1 MSCGD
6 LKGEKFMKAGIIA
19 AGEGSRLK
27 SEGINLPKPLVPVD
41 GVPLIE
47 RLIGSFIRCGISEIV
62 CIVNEYSLDVK
73 KFVESKKFSIPIR
86 FVVKTTPS
94 SMHSLFEL
102 SPHLLNGQFLL
113 STVDSVFNEEELSSL
128 LKYAQSHQSVDGI
141 LAVTNFVDDE
151 NPLYVELDASKRIRS
166 FGKGKPSAQSTWV
179 TGGLYV
185 FSPRIFNEKHV
196 VERGVERL
204 RNFLGH
210 LVQSGYHLE
219 GFQFSKIVDVDHVQ
233 DIAAAEEMLRAK

>member
-1 MSCGD
+1 
-6 LKGEKFMKAGIIA
+6 MKAGIIA

-27 SEGINLPKPLVPVD
+27 SEGINIPKPLIPVD

-73 KFVESKKFSIPIR
+73 KFVESKKFSVPIR

-102 SPHLLNGQFLL
+102 SPHLMSGQFLL
-113 STVDSVFNEEELSSL
+113 STVDSIFNEEELSSL
-128 LKYAQSHQSVDGI
+128 LTYAHSHQSADGI

-151 NPLYVELDASKRIRS
+151 NPLYVQLDASNRIRS
-166 FGKGKPSAQSTWV
+166 FGKSKSMEQSPWV

-185 FSPRIFNEKHV
+185 FSPSIFKEQHIIRN
-196 VERGVERL
+196 GVERL
-204 RNFLGH
+204 RYFLGH
-210 LVQSGYHLE
+210 LIHEGYHLE
-219 GFQFSKIVDVDHVQ
+219 GFQFSKIVDVDHVH
-233 DIAAAEEMLRAK
+233 DIAAAEEMLRGK